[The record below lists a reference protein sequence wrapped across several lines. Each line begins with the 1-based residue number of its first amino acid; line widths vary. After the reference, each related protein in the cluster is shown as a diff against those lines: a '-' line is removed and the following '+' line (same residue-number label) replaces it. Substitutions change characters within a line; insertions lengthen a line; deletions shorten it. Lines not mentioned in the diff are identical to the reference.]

1 MNRAARSL
9 SWVLALAAT
18 HVVVGC
24 QKASGPVNM
33 VSPVSAPSAWDT
45 VLKEHTRR
53 SQSYVIPSLEV
64 DLRATLVTPR
74 LRSAYIAARER
85 FHGRIGEDLEDE
97 LAALGK
103 KPDEGVDGKMLSGPD
118 AEQHVLVFVAIF
130 VRDQRYRDLS
140 VSSSIWDVALARGAA
155 RVAPSSVD
163 RVRVDPGLQGVFPFV
178 DRFDQAYLVR
188 FPLVDA
194 ATGTAMLSPGGD
206 PVTLT
211 VASAL
216 GKTQAGWTLVGD
228 GVSKDD
234 VSSTKTERNPDD
246 AAPEDT
252 RLPDKKPRTTEPV
265 EADTTP
271 STDAAP
277 SSDEAGAIVE
287 EPALP

>member
-1 MNRAARSL
+1 VNRATRAL
-9 SWVLALAAT
+9 GFACATVL
-18 HVVVGC
+18 VVVGC
-24 QKASGPVNM
+24 QKTSGPVNM
-33 VSPVSAPSAWDT
+33 VAPVSAPSAWDA

-85 FHGRIGEDLEDE
+85 FHGQIGEDLEDE

-103 KPDEGVDGKMLSGPD
+103 KPDEGVDGKMQKGPD
-118 AEQHVLVFVAIF
+118 AEEHVLVFVAIF

-140 VSSSIWDVALARGAA
+140 VSSSIWDVALTRGTA

-163 RVRVDPGLQGVFPFV
+163 RLRVDPGLQGVFPFV

-194 ATGTAMLSPGGD
+194 TTGTAMLSPGGA

-216 GKTQAGWTLVGD
+216 GTTQAGWTLVGD

-234 VSSTKTERNPDD
+234 VSSTKNERS
-246 AAPEDT
+246 PEDAST
-252 RLPDKKPRTTEPV
+252 EDMRLPEKKPRATEPV
-265 EADTTP
+265 ESDPTP
-271 STDAAP
+271 SK
-277 SSDEAGAIVE
+277 DEALPSEEAPATDE
-287 EPALP
+287 EPAQP